1 MKINT
6 LPQTFSDSAEK
17 TLDYFNNYNSK
28 PLEFTS
34 NEIDQIIAFF
44 TSNGFSKESADLIS
58 SIFLE
63 ESKKTNLSILSLLN
77 SLKTQEGLDINQSVA
92 LILNKYRSPT
102 SKLGFKSDI
111 DLPTSI
117 KRNLIP

>member
-6 LPQTFSDSAEK
+6 LPQTFSDSAKK
-17 TLDYFNNYNSK
+17 TLDYFNNYNTT
-28 PLEFTS
+28 PLEFSS
-34 NEIDQIIAFF
+34 NEIDQIVGFF

-63 ESKKTNLSILSLLN
+63 ESKKTNLSVLSLLN

-102 SKLGFKSDI
+102 SKLGFKSNI
-111 DLPTSI
+111 DLPTTI